1 METENSNLI
10 SNCNHNNHD
19 NHSNHNNYENH
30 ELIDIQEKFKN
41 DKELIKNKI
50 EELKMNLKSLED
62 ILIMFITN
70 TQNTNKEIYEKIF
83 QLQEEILNNEFFI
96 QNNLAKEFQKLFKI
110 LIFLSSQ
117 IDTQHK
123 EFKQKIFEILNE
135 FKNLKILSSEID
147 LKTLDLIEELISKLL
162 KFTND
167 YNKNFIELQENQK
180 KNNNLIE
187 SKIEALE
194 NRINKIDTKTKKT
207 KTIKINKLPQE
218 INNFKDLIKNMLKG
232 NFFTYVFSLII
243 IIFILLILKKID
255 IEMYEFIKNLIQ
267 HS

>member
-1 METENSNLI
+1 METENSNLVSYI
-10 SNCNHNNHD
+10 YD
-19 NHSNHNNYENH
+19 NYDNYE
-30 ELIDIQEKFKN
+30 LIKIHEKFKN
-41 DKELIKNKI
+41 DKELVKNKI
-50 EELKMNLKSLED
+50 EELKINLKNLEE

-117 IDTQHK
+117 VDTQQK

-135 FKNLKILSSEID
+135 FKNLKLLASEID

-162 KFTND
+162 EFTND
-167 YNKNFIELQENQK
+167 YNKNLIELQENQK

-194 NRINKIDTKTKKT
+194 NKINKIDTKSKKT
-207 KTIKINKLPQE
+207 KIVKINKFPQK
-218 INNFKDLIKNMLKG
+218 INNIKDIIKNILRG
-232 NFFTYVFSLII
+232 NFLTYIFSLIVI
-243 IIFILLILKKID
+243 VFILVILKKID
-255 IEMYEFIKNLIQ
+255 IEVYEFVKSLLQ
-267 HS
+267 HVINYFTPQKG